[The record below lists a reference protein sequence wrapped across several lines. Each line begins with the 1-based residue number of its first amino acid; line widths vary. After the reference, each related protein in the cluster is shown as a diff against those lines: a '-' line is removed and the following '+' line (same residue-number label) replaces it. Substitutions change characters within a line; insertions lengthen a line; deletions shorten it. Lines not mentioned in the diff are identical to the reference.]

1 MKKILCTISLL
12 IIFTNCS
19 GSETPNETLQQQDT
33 TTTTVQDTTTTTVQD
48 TTTTTILLNVNIDP
62 AKYCQE
68 NPDNEQCKG
77 SDSENSEGYGSTQ
90 SSGGMSTN
98 DSPPL
103 LKNLLIA
110 NENWGPYDSSTG
122 ISGDFEFKSELQLVF
137 FDEFGRVHSA
147 GTPGAYDNPTFEYKV
162 PRDTL
167 IYIPIDGIIDFF
179 QFQPTTSYKQDDW
192 ELMIKPSRSSDWAVV
207 IDHVVSLSCD
217 RSSREVCDNPLT
229 INGAEIYSGMQISA
243 GDLLGYV
250 GNYEDG
256 EGGSVFGRT
265 EISIGKYVR
274 VGNQQDFNNMCPTN
288 YLDPIIKA
296 SLQASVNQI
305 MASYESWLGDS
316 GFYDESNMVA
326 PGCWYSEIYES
337 QGKTTPKK

>member
-1 MKKILCTISLL
+1 MKRFLFSFLL
-12 IIFTNCS
+12 FTACAS
-19 GSETPNETLQQQDT
+19 AEVVEKQTTTTQQET
-33 TTTTVQDTTTTTVQD
+33 TTTTQQETTTSTQQE
-48 TTTTTILLNVNIDP
+48 TTTSTILVNVNVDP
-62 AKYCQE
+62 SKFCEE
-68 NPDNEQCKG
+68 NPDHQQC
-77 SDSENSEGYGSTQ
+77 EGYGSENNTGYGNMQ
-90 SSGGMSTN
+90 DSGGVSVN
-98 DSPPL
+98 DGPPL
-103 LKNLLIA
+103 LQNLLIV
-110 NENWGPYDSSTG
+110 NWGPYDSSSG
-122 ISGDFEFKSELQLVF
+122 ISGDFEFRSELQLVF

-147 GTPGAYDNPTFEYKV
+147 GTPREYDNPTFEYKV

-167 IYIPIDGIIDFF
+167 VYIPIDGIIDFF

-217 RSSREVCDNPLT
+217 RSSKEVCANPVT
-229 INGAEIYSGMQISA
+229 INGVEIYSGMEVSA

-265 EISIGKYVR
+265 EISIGKYIKN
-274 VGNQQDFNNMCPTN
+274 GNQRDFNNFCPTN
-288 YLDPIIKA
+288 YLDPTVKA
-296 SLQASVNQI
+296 NLQSSITQI

-316 GFYDESNMVA
+316 SFYNESDMVA

-337 QGKTTPKK
+337 QGKTTPTK